1 MSMPH
6 LGEAFDIH
14 TGGRNVIFPHCENVL
29 AVGRGAKGKVLVN
42 YWVNV
47 ELVMRNGRKMSR
59 SLSNVV
65 SSRTALAAP
74 GGEIS
79 EAPEGTRWCLK

>member
-1 MSMPH
+1 MSS
-6 LGEAFDIH
+6 
-14 TGGRNVIFPHCENVL
+14 FPTVKICWRS
-29 AVGRGAKGKVLVN
+29 ASGAKGKVLVN

-65 SSRTALAAP
+65 SSRTALTAP